1 LLSTVLMTTFFDLFS
16 WRSYVERERYMSNL
30 RPFVA
35 SQGLYEQL
43 LTQSPTAVPEIEAA
57 TPFKALCADVL
68 GVKLDYL
75 VPLGPLAP
83 LVGEPLTYPVGTAVS
98 LPPLAELAHDFH
110 SPATFSKALNPQAY
124 QGAAWAVP
132 LWGDR
137 GLIGLLLLGDNR
149 DGGFFTQEEIEIARA
164 SGERLIDTQASAEMS
179 KRLLALQRQ
188 SLVESQVVD
197 QQTRR
202 ILHDDV
208 LPQIHTAM
216 LALCGIGAGE
226 GAELNRPVID
236 LLAGVHLQISDLLRD
251 FPKMI
256 TPEVARLGVLG
267 ALKQTVAGEFGRSFD
282 EVGWEFETGAEEAV
296 SGLVPLTAEV
306 LYYAAREAI
315 RNAARHGRVGQ
326 LNSDS
331 ALHLLISARCL
342 EEGVEVMIEDNGGGL
357 EAVRGNEVNESGGS
371 GGGLALHSTMM
382 AVVGGTLSME
392 SVSGSYTRVS
402 LVLPLDSVNS

>member
-1 LLSTVLMTTFFDLFS
+1 
-16 WRSYVERERYMSNL
+16 
-30 RPFVA
+30 
-35 SQGLYEQL
+35 
-43 LTQSPTAVPEIEAA
+43 
-57 TPFKALCADVL
+57 
-68 GVKLDYL
+68 
-75 VPLGPLAP
+75 
-83 LVGEPLTYPVGTAVS
+83 
-98 LPPLAELAHDFH
+98 LAHDFH

-137 GLIGLLLLGDNR
+137 GLIGLLLLGDKR

-216 LALCGIGAGE
+216 LALSGNGAGE
-226 GAELNRPVID
+226 GAELNQPVID

-282 EVGWEFETGAEEAV
+282 EVEWAFEPQAETEV
-296 SGLVPLTAEV
+296 GGLSALTAEV

-315 RNAARHGRVGQ
+315 RNAARHGRDGHSEA
-326 LNSDS
+326 NDP
-331 ALHLLISARCL
+331 LHLLVSARCL
-342 EEGVEVMIEDNGGGL
+342 SEGVEVVVEDNGVGL
-357 EAVRGNEVNESGGS
+357 ERQNGEMPDTDKGGS

-382 AVVGGTLSME
+382 AVVGGTLSTE
-392 SVSGSYTRVS
+392 SVPGDYTRVM
-402 LVLPLDSVNS
+402 LTLPLDSERNY